1 MKKIPPKGTG
11 MREGLEIKDIRHV
24 LFGFFFWQEGAVGRG
39 IVVVCVFGWVFLF
52 LATPHSMWNLS
63 SLTRD

>member
-1 MKKIPPKGTG
+1 

-24 LFGFFFWQEGAVGRG
+24 LLGFFFWQEGAVGRG